1 MKAKT
6 HKIVPELIPTTLIG
20 RSAYRMLNGKVAWKK
35 IRAAALEDAEGRC
48 VHCRHRGKILFC
60 HEKWRFDLR
69 RGTVKLLG
77 FEMVCERCN
86 SVLHAG
92 QAMLAGYENE
102 VIEHLCRMNKC
113 DEMNALNILSKAFQ
127 KWDVRNEVNWKIE
140 VSQALLKRYPELAA
154 LPSYKPPS

>member
-1 MKAKT
+1 
-6 HKIVPELIPTTLIG
+6 
-20 RSAYRMLNGKVAWKK
+20 MLKGKVILKK
-35 IRAAALEDAEGRC
+35 IRTAALEDAERRC
-48 VHCRHRGKILFC
+48 VRCRQRGKILFC

-69 RGTVKLLG
+69 RGTVKLFG
-77 FEMVCERCN
+77 FEMACERCN
-86 SVLHAG
+86 SVFHAG

-102 VIEHLCRMNKC
+102 VIQHLCRINQC

-154 LPSYKPPS
+154 TPSYKPPS

>member
-6 HKIVPELIPTTLIG
+6 HKIVPELIPATLIG
-20 RSAYRMLNGKVAWKK
+20 RSAYRMLKGKVAWKR
-35 IRAAALEDAEGRC
+35 IRTAALEDAEHRC
-48 VHCRHRGKILFC
+48 VHCRQGEEILVC

-69 RGTVKLLG
+69 RVTVTHVG
-77 FEMVCERCN
+77 FEIVCGRCN

-92 QAMLAGYENE
+92 QAMLAGYEHE

-113 DEMNALNILSKAFQ
+113 DELKALNILSKAF
-127 KWDVRNEVNWKIE
+127 KEWNVRNQVNWKIE
-140 VSQALLKRYPELAA
+140 VSQALLKQYPELAS